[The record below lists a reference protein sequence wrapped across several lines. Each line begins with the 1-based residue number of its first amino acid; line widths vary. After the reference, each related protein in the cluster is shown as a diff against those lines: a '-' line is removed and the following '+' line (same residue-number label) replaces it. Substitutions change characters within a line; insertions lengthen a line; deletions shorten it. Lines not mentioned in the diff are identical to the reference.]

1 MTAVS
6 DDPSAVPTDGA
17 AERRP
22 PIIEVELG
30 GATGTTWATAHRNE
44 VWAHLATEGAVL
56 LRGLDV
62 ASAGEVAKV
71 SDALGVR
78 RMAERERFASRAEF
92 AEGVYSSSEWPPDE
106 PMCLHHELSYAAE
119 VPATLVFGCLAAP
132 AEGGCTRLADSQ
144 RVLAALPAELVE
156 RFTRHGWLLTRMYH
170 GIGVPWSE
178 AFGTGDRAAV
188 DAYCAAESVQHTWLP
203 DDRLQTRQR
212 RAAVVRHPRSGAP
225 VWFNQAAF
233 LNELTLD
240 PVIREYLVDVYG
252 PAGLPFN
259 TAYGD
264 GTPIDAETVEAV
276 NAAYRDAAVSEPWRT
291 GDVLV
296 VDNIRSAHSREPFEG
311 RREVV
316 VVFGDPVRLDDH
328 VLT

>member
-6 DDPSAVPTDGA
+6 DRPCVVTADA
-17 AERRP
+17 AEQP
-22 PIIEVELG
+22 GLPVVEVEPDG
-30 GATGTTWATAHRNE
+30 VAAPAWAAAHADE
-44 VWAHLATEGAVL
+44 VRAYLDADGAVL
-56 LRGLDV
+56 LRGLGVTRAADV
-62 ASAGEVAKV
+62 AAVA
-71 SDALGVR
+71 DALGVV
-78 RMAERERFASRAEF
+78 RMAERERFAARAELDR
-92 AEGVYSSSEWPPDE
+92 GVYSSSQWPPDE
-106 PMCLHHELSYAAE
+106 PMCHHHELSYAAE
-119 VPATLVFGCLAAP
+119 VPGTLVFGCLTAP
-132 AEGGCTRLADSQ
+132 VSGGRTQLADSQ

-156 RFTRHGWLLTRMYH
+156 RFTRHGWTLTRMYH
-170 GIGVPWSE
+170 EIGVPWTQ
-178 AFGTGDRAAV
+178 AFGTADRAEV
-188 DAYCAAESVQHTWLP
+188 DAYCAGAAIRATWLP
-203 DDRLQTRQR
+203 DDRLQTEQR

-240 PVIREYLVDVYG
+240 PAIRAYLVDVYG

-264 GTPIDAETVEAV
+264 GTPIEAETVETI
-276 NAAYRDAAVSEPWRT
+276 NAAYRDAAVSEPWRA

-296 VDNIRSAHSREPFEG
+296 LDNIRTAHSREPFEG

-328 VLT
+328 VPA